1 MNVGENNTV
10 TISVEEYRKLLEIQ
24 ARADIL
30 KEYTIPQTY
39 SVSRGSTGRKGM
51 DKLIEHMENEGV
63 FTAPC
68 STRFHLA
75 EEGGLAE
82 HSFNVYENALK
93 ISFK

>member
-39 SVSRGSTGRKGM
+39 SVSRGMIARILEFELS
-51 DKLIEHMENEGV
+51 NV
-63 FTAPC
+63 
-68 STRFHLA
+68 
-75 EEGGLAE
+75 EEDE
-82 HSFNVYENALK
+82 DV
-93 ISFK
+93 

>member
-39 SVSRGSTGRKGM
+39 YVSRGMIARILGFELS
-51 DKLIEHMENEGV
+51 NV
-63 FTAPC
+63 
-68 STRFHLA
+68 
-75 EEGGLAE
+75 EEDE
-82 HSFNVYENALK
+82 DV
-93 ISFK
+93 

>member
-39 SVSRGSTGRKGM
+39 SVPRGMIAKILGF
-51 DKLIEHMENEGV
+51 KLPN
-63 FTAPC
+63 
-68 STRFHLA
+68 A
-75 EEGGLAE
+75 EEE
-82 HSFNVYENALK
+82 EDV
-93 ISFK
+93 